1 MEDYTGFHWE
11 NITEINND
19 SKDFICWNCGKNVSS
34 SKTYGATYYSVDY
47 TKHGYIG
54 FVYICHKCNAP
65 NIFNK
70 NGYPIIKPPY
80 GKNIDKL
87 PNEIREAYNE
97 ARKCMQVGAYTAA
110 SMILRKIL
118 MNVAVIEGAKEGN
131 TFKNYIDYLYNEGI
145 IHKKQKGLIDK
156 VREIGNEA
164 NHEIKSV
171 SEEDAQYIFKL
182 IEHLLLNNYEFID
195 NDNSTN

>member
-1 MEDYTGFHWE
+1 MPE
-11 NITEINND
+11 
-19 SKDFICWNCGKNVSS
+19 K
-34 SKTYGATYYSVDY
+34 AYYSTEHKKDLIR
-47 TKHGYIG
+47 GLI
-54 FVYICHKCNAP
+54 YICYKCNAP
-65 NIFNK
+65 NIINK
-70 NGYPIIKPPY
+70 DFKPIIKPPY
-80 GKNIDKL
+80 GKNIYKL

-118 MNVAVIEGAKEGN
+118 MNVAVSEGKKEGD

>member
-1 MEDYTGFHWE
+1 MENYTNLKWQSIDE
-11 NITEINND
+11 YKSI
-19 SKDFICWNCGKNVSS
+19 SFICWNCGENIASEKA
-34 SKTYGATYYSVDY
+34 YGATYYSTGY
-47 TKHGYIG
+47 KKNFYIG
-54 FVYICHKCNAP
+54 LVYICHKCNAP
-65 NIFNK
+65 NIFNRD
-70 NGYPIIKPPY
+70 GDPIIKPPY

-118 MNVAVIEGAKEGN
+118 MNVAVSEGKEEGD
-131 TFKNYIDYLYNEGI
+131 TFKNYIDYLDNEGI
-145 IHKKQKGLIDK
+145 IHKKQKGLINK

-195 NDNSTN
+195 NDNSPN

>member
-1 MEDYTGFHWE
+1 MEDYTGFKWE
-11 NITEINND
+11 NTSEINNHN
-19 SKDFICWNCGKNVSS
+19 KDFTCWNCVKDVSS
-34 SKTYGATYYSVDY
+34 SKAYFVKYYNSQRKEVY
-47 TKHGYIG
+47 MGLI
-54 FVYICHKCNAP
+54 YICHKCNAP
-65 NIFNK
+65 NIFNR
-70 NGYPIIKPPY
+70 NGYPIIKPHY

-97 ARKCMQVGAYTAA
+97 ARKSMQVGAYTAA

-118 MNVAVIEGAKEGN
+118 MNVAVIEGAKEGD